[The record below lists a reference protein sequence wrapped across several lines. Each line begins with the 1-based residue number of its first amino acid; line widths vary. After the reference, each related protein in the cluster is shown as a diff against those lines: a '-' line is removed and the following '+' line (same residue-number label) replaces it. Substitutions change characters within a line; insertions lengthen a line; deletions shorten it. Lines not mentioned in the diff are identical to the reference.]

1 MRNRLSVLFTGV
13 GLAWLTACGGSGGS
27 GSTAPTFE
35 FENLAIPQQVAAGE
49 SVEILCIERDR
60 DGPDGA
66 ATSILIADID
76 GDLTTAG
83 DRIPITPEHACDY
96 GAHQSHIWDTANVP
110 TGVYNVVAV
119 LKDDKFLV
127 ETTAAGKVTVFHLD
141 ITKPAVNRAALSGA
155 TIDIAF
161 LYDDP
166 DSTPSI
172 DVLADRDGDVGTDFD
187 QYVIAENL
195 VAKAGGQTVKWELV
209 DVDPGTYSIILAV
222 DDGAQGTEQFT
233 APGQITVVTMTAI
246 APQDGT
252 DLLSTAYNA
261 RISFSESLNNFGA
274 MLDSG
279 TIRVTNDGAIVP
291 GTYTLEND
299 GREVNFEPSEGVF
312 PASSDIRLEVWT
324 DMLYSDQGAVMSAF
338 AEFTTGLSMVFVTTR
353 ASNHIAFVSMEDPTK
368 PVVGDILALNEEG
381 GDDQPYASVCASDG
395 ILYLSQYLG
404 DPEGYVIV
412 YDVINRVRAG
422 TIPLP
427 ALFGENATGAAGLVL
442 SPDEKTLYC
451 AGWEQDPGAEWWH
464 NFERRPFL
472 SIIDRASMKE
482 TRRIQLNFSGSP
494 RGIAVSPDGTRV
506 YVANPFAGDYAAV
519 MSAGGEVPS
528 HLADPVFGMIHVV
541 STLTNEEL
549 DTDGVAGNGISPIIP
564 DADFVSGVAVSADG
578 GTLYASHSGME
589 FLHYLRL
596 PFTPNISTFN
606 TTTFVEGMP
615 LFSLAGDEYTA
626 GVHNLLFDPTRDL
639 LYAPR
644 SNIGGLDRMDAL
656 SVFQPYVPREAVVDT
671 SVVPANNEKMR
682 DIDILWGTSFLVMA
696 DANMGLVVADVN
708 LSKAIGYTPVEIGA
722 KDVATIPPRRH

>member
-233 APGQITVVTMTAI
+233 APGQITVVTVTAI
-246 APQDGT
+246 APHDGAE
-252 DLLSTAYNA
+252 LPSTAYNA

-338 AEFTTGLSMVFVTTR
+338 AEFTTGLS
-353 ASNHIAFVSMEDPTK
+353 
-368 PVVGDILALNEEG
+368 
-381 GDDQPYASVCASDG
+381 
-395 ILYLSQYLG
+395 
-404 DPEGYVIV
+404 
-412 YDVINRVRAG
+412 
-422 TIPLP
+422 
-427 ALFGENATGAAGLVL
+427 
-442 SPDEKTLYC
+442 
-451 AGWEQDPGAEWWH
+451 
-464 NFERRPFL
+464 
-472 SIIDRASMKE
+472 
-482 TRRIQLNFSGSP
+482 
-494 RGIAVSPDGTRV
+494 
-506 YVANPFAGDYAAV
+506 
-519 MSAGGEVPS
+519 
-528 HLADPVFGMIHVV
+528 
-541 STLTNEEL
+541 
-549 DTDGVAGNGISPIIP
+549 
-564 DADFVSGVAVSADG
+564 
-578 GTLYASHSGME
+578 
-589 FLHYLRL
+589 
-596 PFTPNISTFN
+596 
-606 TTTFVEGMP
+606 
-615 LFSLAGDEYTA
+615 
-626 GVHNLLFDPTRDL
+626 
-639 LYAPR
+639 
-644 SNIGGLDRMDAL
+644 
-656 SVFQPYVPREAVVDT
+656 
-671 SVVPANNEKMR
+671 
-682 DIDILWGTSFLVMA
+682 
-696 DANMGLVVADVN
+696 
-708 LSKAIGYTPVEIGA
+708 
-722 KDVATIPPRRH
+722 